1 MKEILKNKKVLIP
14 ICIVLLVLVGLAI
27 WLAAGG
33 SRSGGKVSESPQEVL
48 DMMEKAQKAYENVS
62 SVNSVMKLD
71 MNMEVEDTEMNIALQ
86 LGVYNL
92 KNEDVQKTETIMT
105 LGDFGSQ
112 AVTSYIDLK
121 NNVVYSTSD
130 GGSSWNKEDVSEDE
144 AQAYVNSNDFSG
156 FLTNIR
162 NYKEKGAETV
172 NGIAA
177 TRYDGVIENGYIQEL
192 MSQTGIFEQMGLEEI
207 SDDQMKKVY
216 DEIGNIEVSMW
227 LDPNTSLPQKMS
239 IDLTQMMKA
248 MMKLNK
254 ESDEDKDASDAADAL
269 KKVTMVYINKDYN
282 SLTPIEIPKEAKN
295 A

>member
-62 SVNSVMKLD
+62 SVNSVMKVD

-239 IDLTQMMKA
+239 IDLTKMMKA
-248 MMKLNK
+248 MLKLNK

-282 SLTPIEIPKEAKN
+282 SLSPIEIPKEAKN

>member
-48 DMMEKAQKAYENVS
+48 DIMEKAQKAYENVS

-177 TRYDGVIENGYIQEL
+177 TRYDGVIENDYIQEL
-192 MSQTGIFEQMGLEEI
+192 MSQTGIFEQMGLQEI

-239 IDLTQMMKA
+239 IDLTKMMKA
-248 MMKLNK
+248 MLKLNK

-282 SLTPIEIPKEAKN
+282 SLSPIEIPKEAKN